1 MQAFCGNIS
10 ENGISHKKEGLN
22 RGFLW
27 RNSKQLAISG
37 QIVKKHK
44 FVLDFHRIP
53 KIIVQVDEKPK
64 VLEFQKES
72 NCK

>member
-1 MQAFCGNIS
+1 MVFIAKFRTTC
-10 ENGISHKKEGLN
+10 H
-22 RGFLW
+22 
-27 RNSKQLAISG
+27 SG
-37 QIVKKHK
+37 QTAKKYK

-53 KIIVQVDEKPK
+53 EIIVQVDEKPK

>member
-10 ENGISHKKEGLN
+10 ENGISHKKQWADKW
-22 RGFLW
+22 FLQ
-27 RNSKQLAISG
+27 RNSEQLTISG
-37 QIVKKHK
+37 QIAKNHK

-53 KIIVQVDEKPK
+53 EIIVQVDKKPK